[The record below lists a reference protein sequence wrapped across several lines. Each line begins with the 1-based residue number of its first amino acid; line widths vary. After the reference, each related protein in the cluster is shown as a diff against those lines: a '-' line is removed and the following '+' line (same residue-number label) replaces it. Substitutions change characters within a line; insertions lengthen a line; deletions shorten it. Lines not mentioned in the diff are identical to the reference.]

1 MEETWVWSLGKEDPL
16 EKEMAMHASTL
27 AREIID
33 RVAWQ
38 APIPGDAKELEQ
50 ELATK
55 QQQQEFIYTG
65 K

>member
-1 MEETWVWSLGKEDPL
+1 
-16 EKEMAMHASTL
+16 MAMHASTL

-50 ELATK
+50 DLATK